1 MWSLEINLG
10 IHPPVG
16 GAEHKYISLL
26 LHSDH
31 LQIAQCPLGCAVE
44 SELRLKKILVQ
55 ENLVETFNVKAH
67 SH

>member
-16 GAEHKYISLL
+16 GAEHKYISL
-26 LHSDH
+26 HSDH
-31 LQIAQCPLGCAVE
+31 LQIAQYPLGCAVE
-44 SELRLKKILVQ
+44 SELRLEKILVQ

-67 SH
+67 SP